1 MGSPVRAGR
10 DVDSAG
16 RVPDFLVAE
25 AELEAEL
32 ESEDSAGKEA
42 VFVTSP
48 ELLPAELLPESVA
61 DESDDAADV
70 AVGDDAVGIATFP
83 VLLRVGRAE
92 DWATAVDVPSMTMRR
107 RADAGIRRAR
117 EGCILA
123 KGGFW
128 LGLVCVSG
136 QQRSVDTSRDRF
148 CVSRAN
154 SDARLR
160 VDVPAQ
166 YFSLNCRKEGIS
178 DQRSDQIENRRA
190 CSEDTVCS

>member
-1 MGSPVRAGR
+1 LKPPGRVGSPVRAGR

-42 VFVTSP
+42 

-61 DESDDAADV
+61 DESDDVADA

-92 DWATAVDVPSMTMRR
+92 D
-107 RADAGIRRAR
+107 
-117 EGCILA
+117 
-123 KGGFW
+123 
-128 LGLVCVSG
+128 
-136 QQRSVDTSRDRF
+136 
-148 CVSRAN
+148 
-154 SDARLR
+154 
-160 VDVPAQ
+160 
-166 YFSLNCRKEGIS
+166 
-178 DQRSDQIENRRA
+178 
-190 CSEDTVCS
+190 

>member
-1 MGSPVRAGR
+1 VGSPVRAGR

-42 VFVTSP
+42 
-48 ELLPAELLPESVA
+48 AELLPESVA
-61 DESDDAADV
+61 DESDDVADV

-92 DWATAVDVPSMTMRR
+92 DWATTVDVPSMAMRR

-148 CVSRAN
+148 
-154 SDARLR
+154 LR
-160 VDVPAQ
+160 ESCKLGTRGYGLTSQPSILASIVE
-166 YFSLNCRKEGIS
+166 RKG
-178 DQRSDQIENRRA
+178 
-190 CSEDTVCS
+190 

>member
-61 DESDDAADV
+61 DESDDVADV
-70 AVGDDAVGIATFP
+70 AVGIATFP

-92 DWATAVDVPSMTMRR
+92 DWATAVDVPSMAMRR

-148 CVSRAN
+148 
-154 SDARLR
+154 LR
-160 VDVPAQ
+160 ESCKLGTRGYGLTSQPSILASIVE
-166 YFSLNCRKEGIS
+166 RKG
-178 DQRSDQIENRRA
+178 
-190 CSEDTVCS
+190 